1 MGRTFYFEVR
11 LLMARVVIYHSLI
24 SMLILILHAVTCIC
38 SQYVKIR
45 FAVNALV
52 ASLTDIKS
60 PLQSQ
65 TGVRENVLT
74 RSFKENRGFIDFQFQ
89 FYLTFSITLDISRV
103 FELGS

>member
-1 MGRTFYFEVR
+1 MGRNFYFEVR
-11 LLMARVVIYHSLI
+11 LLMAGVVIYHSPI

-38 SQYVKIR
+38 SQHVKIR

-52 ASLTDIKS
+52 AFPDIKS

-74 RSFKENRGFIDFQFQ
+74 RSFKENRGFRDFQFQ
-89 FYLTFSITLDISRV
+89 FYLTFCITLDISRV
-103 FELGS
+103 FGVGS